1 MNNDQMTDREV
12 WVRAYCAW
20 VGATHQNDFETFV
33 NADAALKAFR
43 ERFPKVEEKSLSEG
57 VDDALR
63 SGYLA
68 AHEHDDLARAR
79 AIIEEAKRSNMEG
92 LKQAMKL
99 HEGHKALDLNDDGS
113 HRHAFNH
120 PQAGCVHCGRT
131 AFEIATSAKSK
142 AAPDASEVVEAAR
155 EVLLGFV
162 TIGMNEDTRMCQIP
176 WQSMVKL
183 EKAMHKFRLE
193 RTK

>member
-1 MNNDQMTDREV
+1 MNDQMNDDMF
-12 WVRAYCAW
+12 WARAFMVFLTKTTVFTAASY
-20 VGATHQNDFETFV
+20 
-33 NADAALKAFR
+33 ADDSLKEFR
-43 ERFPKVEEKSLSEG
+43 KRFPKAPESLEE
-57 VDDALR
+57 
-63 SGYLA
+63 
-68 AHEHDDLARAR
+68 AR